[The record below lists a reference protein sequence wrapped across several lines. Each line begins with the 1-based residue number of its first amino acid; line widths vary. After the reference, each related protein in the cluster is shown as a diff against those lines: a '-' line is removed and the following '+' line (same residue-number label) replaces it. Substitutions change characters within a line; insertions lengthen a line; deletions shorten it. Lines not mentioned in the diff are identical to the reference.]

1 MSNIPNETTAESTTQ
16 TDQTS
21 QTNTPPKQ
29 ERTFSEFIE
38 VAGSDL
44 VERVKKLI
52 AEGNVRKVI
61 IRNEKGDSLL
71 EIPLTAGVVVGG
83 ALAIV
88 YPVLA
93 ALGALAALLVNVKI
107 EVVRTTS
114 EK

>member
-1 MSNIPNETTAESTTQ
+1 MSNSSSETPTENTTQ
-16 TDQTS
+16 S
-21 QTNTPPKQ
+21 NTPPKQ
-29 ERTFSEFIE
+29 ERTFSEVFE
-38 VAGSDL
+38 VAGSEL
-44 VERVKKLI
+44 VERVKKAI
-52 AEGNVRKVI
+52 AEGNVRRVI

-93 ALGALAALLVNVKI
+93 ALGALAALLAKVKV
-107 EVVRTTS
+107 EVIRTTN

>member
-1 MSNIPNETTAESTTQ
+1 MSNIPNESTTTTESTTG
-16 TDQTS
+16 TDV
-21 QTNTPPKQ
+21 PPKH
-29 ERTFSEFIE
+29 ERTFTEVFE

-52 AEGNVRKVI
+52 AEGNVRRII
-61 IRNEKGDSLL
+61 IRNEKGDSML

-93 ALGALAALLVNVKI
+93 ALGALAALLANVKV
-107 EVVRTTS
+107 EVVRSTS